1 MQIELATAAA
11 TTVKASDVKDTVKL
25 IEAAIK
31 KQRMFL
37 VQSGGEQNPQ
47 VVTER
52 LRVQERVD
60 MLEAI
65 LDSMKGKHI
74 ALRIYAQ

>member
-1 MQIELATAAA
+1 MEIELATAAA

-25 IEAAIK
+25 IEASIK
-31 KQRMFL
+31 KQRTFL
-37 VQSGGEQNPQ
+37 VVSGGETNPQ
-47 VVTER
+47 IVMER
-52 LRVQERVD
+52 IRIQERVD
-60 MLEAI
+60 LLEAV